1 MKRDS
6 RPPLGQLDTGP
17 RAMWL
22 APLSVMMGSLAT
34 ILPFVATFPILPPFG
49 LMLFLAWRM
58 RRPEAF
64 RSWTPLLLGAFDDLV
79 SGQPFGS
86 AMLLWTLAHLVMDA
100 VDTRL
105 GWRDLW
111 RDWLLAATVIGTV
124 LIGGRLIATDMH
136 AHVETALILQIFAA
150 TAVWPLVVRLTA
162 ALAPRAVR

>member
-1 MKRDS
+1 MKRDP

-22 APLSVMMGSLAT
+22 APLTIMLGSLVT

-49 LMLFLAWRM
+49 LMLLLAWRM

-64 RSWTPLLLGAFDDLV
+64 KSWTPLPLGLFDDLV
-79 SGQPFGS
+79 SGQPLGS

-105 GWRDLW
+105 VWRDLW
-111 RDWLLAATVIGTV
+111 RDWLLGATVIAAV
-124 LIGGRLIATDMH
+124 LIGGRLIATRIG
-136 AHVETALILQIFAA
+136 AHVDTPLLLQIAA
-150 TAVWPLVVRLTA
+150 AIAAYPFVVRLTA
-162 ALAPRAVR
+162 ALDPRAVR